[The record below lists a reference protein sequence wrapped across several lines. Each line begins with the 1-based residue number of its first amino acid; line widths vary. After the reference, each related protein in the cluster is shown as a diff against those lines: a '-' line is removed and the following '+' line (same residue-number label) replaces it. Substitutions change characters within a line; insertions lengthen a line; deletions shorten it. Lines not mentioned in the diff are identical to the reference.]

1 MLSVSEDKNTFGIV
15 KVTVF
20 ADTFTEMVRLYKYA
34 PDYHYNVNISKRA
47 LRFQNNQWIGY
58 YTYTV
63 RK

>member
-15 KVTVF
+15 KVTVYS
-20 ADTFTEMVRLYKYA
+20 DTFNDVVQLYKNM
-34 PDYHYNVNISKRA
+34 PSCHYNVNIYKNL
-47 LRFQNNQWIGY
+47 LRFVNDQWIGY